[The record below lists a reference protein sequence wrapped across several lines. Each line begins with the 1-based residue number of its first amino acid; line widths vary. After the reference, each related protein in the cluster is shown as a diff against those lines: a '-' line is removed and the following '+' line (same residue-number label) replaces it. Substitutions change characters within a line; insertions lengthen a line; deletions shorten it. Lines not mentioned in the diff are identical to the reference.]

1 MCFNFFYFCIFYVPC
16 FASSSSSS
24 QTRSVSV
31 GVKNQSFHS
40 CCKLSRTSCPLRS
53 KVSTRIVVFHITMVM
68 YIHVYNTVS
77 FSADTVINT
86 TCKPIVESRPGQKK
100 TDLNRTF
107 KGTYLC
113 FCMLLSCTYCTL
125 LLRTTQCSLDWFPTF
140 QDVISF
146 TFYWDI
152 WESPVGCCR
161 YCIDGLCGQKTN
173 PRSDKTGEEKKRH
186 LLCIYTVVVLQP
198 TVGSQM
204 SEVSKHSQRIFVE
217 NTSEC
222 VNWSPGKQLLP
233 KGRKHT
239 NRTEGWFLGRV
250 GSNVKYIQSVVDRLQ
265 HAKAPTR
272 SFKWEL

>member
-1 MCFNFFYFCIFYVPC
+1 MKRSVVLTRTTQTLRPSPLYRYTQHRLPLHRNRRTQLFKLYLNQIWCALTPLICIFYVPC
-16 FASSSSSS
+16 FASSSSSSSRS

-113 FCMLLSCTYCTL
+113 FCML
-125 LLRTTQCSLDWFPTF
+125 
-140 QDVISF
+140 
-146 TFYWDI
+146 
-152 WESPVGCCR
+152 
-161 YCIDGLCGQKTN
+161 
-173 PRSDKTGEEKKRH
+173 
-186 LLCIYTVVVLQP
+186 
-198 TVGSQM
+198 
-204 SEVSKHSQRIFVE
+204 
-217 NTSEC
+217 
-222 VNWSPGKQLLP
+222 
-233 KGRKHT
+233 
-239 NRTEGWFLGRV
+239 
-250 GSNVKYIQSVVDRLQ
+250 
-265 HAKAPTR
+265 
-272 SFKWEL
+272 